1 MARRLG
7 IEKVVLKRGAMALYL
22 PSDSD
27 SPYYQ
32 SIAFGRLLG
41 YIGRHPKS
49 CVLREQNAK
58 RSILI
63 RNVSSVAAAVRCLTE
78 VERIEPDAA

>member
-41 YIGRHPKS
+41 YIGRYPKS

-63 RNVSSVAAAVRCLTE
+63 RNVASVAAAVRCLTE
-78 VERIEPDAA
+78 VEHIEPDAG